1 MDNLTH
7 TLTGLALSQAGLNR
21 KTRFATLALVVG
33 ANLPDVDLLTRLA
46 GAATYLKY
54 HRGIAHSLLGVVVL
68 GALLAGIICHFG
80 RKAAPKK
87 SAPPLNGRWLLALCL
102 LATCSNLLLD
112 FTNAYGVRPFLPFSG
127 RWYARDIMFILDPLL
142 LALMAVGLGVSM
154 LLRLVSEE
162 VGARKPGFRGGAIYA
177 LCSLAL
183 LCGIRDFA
191 HRRVLGMLDSHT
203 YAQETPRRVCAFPT
217 PLNPL
222 EWIGVVET
230 DTAFHVLP
238 ANALHD
244 DVDAERTRVLRK
256 AESSPALDAAM
267 KTRTAALFLDFAR
280 FPWAQVLETDDG
292 FKVTL
297 QDLRYASLTPERRGF
312 RLDIELDKNSRV
324 RSESVRFST
333 EPRESE
339 GQPRSEGEEGSV
351 YVDDDPADRRA
362 SHRRSNVSATISAIA
377 TRDAQTKCSFK

>member
-1 MDNLTH
+1 LDNLTH

-21 KTRFATLALVVG
+21 KTRFATLALVLG
-33 ANLPDVDLLTRLA
+33 ANLPDVDLLTRFA
-46 GAATYLKY
+46 GAETYLKY

-68 GALLAGIICHFG
+68 GALLAGIIYHFG

-87 SAPPLNGRWLLALCL
+87 SAPPLNGRWLLGLCL

-127 RWYARDIMFILDPLL
+127 RWYAWDIMFILDPVLL
-142 LALMAVGLGVSM
+142 LLLAVGLGLSL

-162 VGARKPGFRGGAIYA
+162 VGARRSRFRGGAIFA
-177 LCSLAL
+177 LCSLVL
-183 LCGIRDFA
+183 LCVIRDFA

-203 YAQETPRRVCAFPT
+203 YAQENPRRVGAFPT
-217 PLNPL
+217 PLNPF

-230 DTAFHVLP
+230 DTAFHVLA

-244 DVDAERTRVLRK
+244 DVDAERTRVFRK

-267 KTRTAALFLDFAR
+267 KTRTAVAFLDFAR
-280 FPWAQVLETDDG
+280 FPWARVLETEDG

-297 QDLRYASLTPERRGF
+297 QDLRYASFTPERRGF
-312 RLDIELDKNSRV
+312 RADIELDKNLHV
-324 RSESVRFST
+324 RSESFRFSA
-333 EPRESE
+333 EAREGE
-339 GQPRSEGEEGSV
+339 GQPRSEGEERGMSA
-351 YVDDDPADRRA
+351 DDDSTDRRA
-362 SHRRSNVSATISAIA
+362 SRR
-377 TRDAQTKCSFK
+377 

>member
-1 MDNLTH
+1 LDNLTH

-68 GALLAGIICHFG
+68 GGLLAGTIHHFG
-80 RKAAPKK
+80 RKAAPKR

-112 FTNAYGVRPFLPFSG
+112 FTNPYGVRPFLPFSG
-127 RWYARDIMFILDPLL
+127 RWYAWDIMFILDPLL
-142 LALMAVGLGVSM
+142 LALMAGGLGVSL
-154 LLRLVSEE
+154 LLRLISEE
-162 VGARKPGFRGGAIYA
+162 VGARRPAFRGGAVFA
-177 LCSLAL
+177 LCSLVL

-191 HRRVLGMLDSHT
+191 HRRALGMLDSHT
-203 YAQETPRRVCAFPT
+203 YAQENPRRVGAFPT
-217 PLNPL
+217 PLNPF

-230 DTAFHVLP
+230 DAAFHVLA

-244 DVDAERTRVLRK
+244 DVDAERTRVFHK

-267 KTRTAALFLDFAR
+267 KTRTAARFLDFAR
-280 FPWAQVLETDDG
+280 FPWAQVLGTDDG
-292 FKVTL
+292 FQVTL
-297 QDLRYASLTPERRGF
+297 QDLRYASFTPGRRGF
-312 RLDIELDKNSRV
+312 RVDIELDKNSRV

-333 EPRESE
+333 EPRESA
-339 GQPRSEGEEGSV
+339 GQPRSEGKE
-351 YVDDDPADRRA
+351 
-362 SHRRSNVSATISAIA
+362 
-377 TRDAQTKCSFK
+377 

>member
-33 ANLPDVDLLTRLA
+33 ANLPDVDLLTRFA

-68 GALLAGIICHFG
+68 GALLAGIIYHFG

-87 SAPPLNGRWLLALCL
+87 SAPPLNGHWLLAISLM
-102 LATCSNLLLD
+102 ATSSNLLLD
-112 FTNAYGVRPFLPFSG
+112 FTNSYGVRPFLPFSG
-127 RWYARDIMFILDPLL
+127 RWYAWDIMFILDPLL

-162 VGARKPGFRGGAIYA
+162 VGARKPAFRGGAIFA

-203 YAQETPRRVCAFPT
+203 YAQEDPRRVGAFPR
-217 PLNPL
+217 PLNPF

-230 DTAFHVLP
+230 DSAFHVLA

-244 DVDAERTRVLRK
+244 DVDAERTRVFHK

-312 RLDIELDKNSRV
+312 RVDIELDKNLHV
-324 RSESVRFST
+324 RSESLRFSA
-333 EPRESE
+333 EARESE
-339 GQPRSEGEEGSV
+339 GQPRSEGEERGVSV
-351 YVDDDPADRRA
+351 GDDATGRRA
-362 SHRRSNVSATISAIA
+362 SRR
-377 TRDAQTKCSFK
+377 